1 MQLDGMAMVV
11 ATGFVLSLGAALGM
25 LYSIVGTAGGLAR
38 QRRRRLAPS
47 PDLPELVEHED
58 AVAQLLAHG
67 LSPLA
72 KLAKPVGEG
81 ELHALRAALSQAGF
95 RGPQAVQVF
104 LASRVIAAVAC
115 LAAVLWANAVRLQPL
130 PMLAA
135 WVLGAAAAGLFLPNL
150 WLHARVQDRRK
161 AVSRGLPDALDLLV
175 TCVEAGLGL
184 DSAIQRVA
192 GEIVLA
198 HRLLA
203 EELGLTF
210 LEVKAGVPR
219 TDAFRRLADRT
230 GVQDLKTLAATL
242 TQTDLFGTSVA
253 VALRV
258 QAEGMRVRRM
268 QKAEERAAVLSVKM
282 TIPLVVCFLPALLV
296 VLTGPAIVNI
306 AINFVMRPP

>member
-1 MQLDGMAMVV
+1 MRLDGMALAV
-11 ATGFVLSLGAALGM
+11 ATAFVLSLGSVLAMIG
-25 LYSIVGTAGGLAR
+25 SIVGSAR
-38 QRRRRLAPS
+38 GAARRHQRRLAPS
-47 PDLPELVEHED
+47 PDLPELAGHPD
-58 AVAQLLAHG
+58 AVAQLVAHG

-72 KLAKPVGEG
+72 KLARPVGDG
-81 ELHALRAALSQAGF
+81 ELSALRATLAQAGF
-95 RGPQAVQVF
+95 RGPQALQIF
-104 LASRVIAAVAC
+104 LASRILAGVAC
-115 LAAVLWANAVRLQPL
+115 MAVVLWVNALRLDPL
-130 PMLAA
+130 PMLPA
-135 WVLGAAAAGLFLPNL
+135 WVLGVAAAGLFLPNL
-150 WLHARVQDRRK
+150 WLHGRVQARQT
-161 AVSRGLPDALDLLV
+161 AVNRGLPDALDLMV

-184 DSAIQRVA
+184 DAAIQRVA
-192 GEIVLA
+192 DEIVIA

-219 TDAFRRLADRT
+219 TDAFRRLANRT

-253 VALRV
+253 AALRV

-282 TIPLVVCFLPALLV
+282 TIPLVVCVLPALLV

-306 AINFVMRPP
+306 AVHFILGRS

>member
-210 LEVKAGVPR
+210 LEVKAGVR
-219 TDAFRRLADRT
+219 AHRRLPPARRPDRRPGPQDARGHADPDGPVRHERGSGAARPGRGHARAAHAEGGGAGGGAEREDDHPAGGLLPPRPPGRAHRT
-230 GVQDLKTLAATL
+230 GR
-242 TQTDLFGTSVA
+242 S
-253 VALRV
+253 
-258 QAEGMRVRRM
+258 
-268 QKAEERAAVLSVKM
+268 
-282 TIPLVVCFLPALLV
+282 
-296 VLTGPAIVNI
+296 
-306 AINFVMRPP
+306 